1 MNSYIK
7 HIIEAFDFN
16 SVDKKKKAINAADI
30 IKDILQKIQE
40 RRELSDA
47 EYSILETYI
56 GIYEVSDNEELK

>member
-47 EYSILETYI
+47 EYSIIKI
-56 GIYEVSDNEELK
+56 GNKIFYKFIW